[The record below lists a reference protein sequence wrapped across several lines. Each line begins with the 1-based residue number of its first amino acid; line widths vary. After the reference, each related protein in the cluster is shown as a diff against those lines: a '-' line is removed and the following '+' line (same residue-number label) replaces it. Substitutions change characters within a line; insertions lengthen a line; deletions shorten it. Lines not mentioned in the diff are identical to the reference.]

1 MRRAASYTLAFFVL
15 ASAAIGCDP
24 AGLEPEPMAEIEE
37 DIETAEEMIVGLWN
51 KEFDGEEIDW
61 LFKEGGSYLAG
72 QARPVYVISGRW
84 SIEGD
89 TLHIHDNACFD
100 AFATYR
106 VEILPEMRNRLSV
119 TPLLDECVGR
129 KQATAGVWERFIY
142 GE

>member
-1 MRRAASYTLAFFVL
+1 MRRAASYTLTVL
-15 ASAAIGCDP
+15 VLLVASVRCDST
-24 AGLEPEPMAEIEE
+24 ALEPDPMAEIEE
-37 DIETAEEMIVGLWN
+37 VQETLEEMIVGLWT
-51 KEFDGEEIDW
+51 KDFDDEEIDW

-106 VEILPEMRNRLSV
+106 VEIVPEMRNRLSV